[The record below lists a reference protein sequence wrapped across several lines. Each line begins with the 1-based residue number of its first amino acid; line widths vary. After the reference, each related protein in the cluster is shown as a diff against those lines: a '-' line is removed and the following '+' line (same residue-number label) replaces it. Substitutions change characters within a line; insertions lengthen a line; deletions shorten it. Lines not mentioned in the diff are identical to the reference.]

1 MRQIFF
7 PAVVAGSTLLL
18 IGLAGLSVVISA
30 YNSCVYI
37 NFDRPDRNVILFGRV
52 ERVREQGGW
61 IMTRLRLCGS
71 GLTGAAAVEVLTPAN
86 AGLVDIGEEAQY
98 RGQPVFHWVKQ
109 NMHVFRQFVVPGRF
123 LALRPE
129 EIKSEAALTEQY
141 SQRPEDNCQSIP
153 ICRSRLE
160 FYRRHDPQSTV
171 FLSHLK
177 EKNFLGLTVD
187 LTLGRAVV
195 FSEQFDRVPSLT
207 DFRRLSKKLTL

>member
-7 PAVVAGSTLLL
+7 PAVVAGSALLL
-18 IGLAGLSVVISA
+18 IGLVSLNVVISA

-37 NFDRPDRNVILFGRV
+37 NFNRPDRNVILFGRV
-52 ERVREQGGW
+52 ERVREQNGW

-71 GLTGAAAVEVLTPAN
+71 GLTGAAAIEVLTPVK
-86 AGLVDIGEEAQY
+86 AGWVDIGEEAQY
-98 RGQPVFHWVKQ
+98 LDQPVFHWVKQ
-109 NMHVFRQFVVPGRF
+109 NMNVFRQFVVPGRF

-129 EIKSEAALTEQY
+129 EIKSEAALMEQY
-141 SQRPEDNCQSIP
+141 NQRSEDSCQSIP

-160 FYRRHDPQSTV
+160 FYRRHGPQSTV

-187 LTLGRAVV
+187 LALGRAVV
-195 FSEQFDRVPSLT
+195 FSEQFDRVPSLI
-207 DFRRLSKKLTL
+207 DFQRLSEKLTL